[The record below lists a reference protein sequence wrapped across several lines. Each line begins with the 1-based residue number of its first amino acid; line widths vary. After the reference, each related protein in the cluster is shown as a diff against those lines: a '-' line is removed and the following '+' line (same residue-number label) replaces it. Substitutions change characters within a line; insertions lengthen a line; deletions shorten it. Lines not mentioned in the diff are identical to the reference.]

1 MTNYELEDAVIMLHN
16 IARTIEREI
25 GFGKLAQ
32 DIRKSAD
39 NLSNLLN
46 PVEVDDAVL

>member
-16 IARTIEREI
+16 IARTVERKV
-25 GFGKLAQ
+25 GFRPMVQ

-39 NLSNLLN
+39 SLSNMLQPL
-46 PVEVDDAVL
+46 PASETK